1 MAYTVF
7 DRFVAWR
14 RFRATLPHIRPGA
27 RVCDIGCGLGARF
40 LQWARSHIG
49 FGLGLDYQVIA
60 RASQSPPV
68 VRTDITRGLP
78 VRSGQFDHVV
88 MLAVV
93 EHLTEPQ
100 KVLRES
106 FRILAPGG
114 SLILSWPNAAVD
126 PILNVLHR
134 AGVVSDEME
143 NEQHQERL
151 TVDQLQMMLHDL
163 GFERFTHRTFEFGL
177 NNLLVAYKAH

>member
-7 DRFVAWR
+7 DRFAAWR
-14 RFRATLPHIRPGA
+14 RFRAALPHIRQGA
-27 RVCDIGCGLGARF
+27 RVCDVGCGLGARF
-40 LQWARSHIG
+40 LQRARSQIG

-60 RASQSPPV
+60 RTSNSPQV
-68 VRTDITRGLP
+68 VLTDITHGLP

-93 EHLTEPQ
+93 EHLSEPQ

-134 AGVVSDEME
+134 VGVVSDEME
-143 NEQHQERL
+143 SEQHQQRL
-151 TVDQLQMMLHDL
+151 TVDQLQRMLRDF
-163 GFERFTHRTFEFGL
+163 GFKRFRHRTFEIGL
-177 NNLLVAYKAH
+177 NNLLVAYKPH